1 MDSAAYRQIARDRL
15 SGNWGNAILAAFLA
29 ALLGGVV
36 TGSSVNLNVNLDQQ
50 SIDTLSAGVRQ
61 LLAYLAGIGSV
72 LGFVHFIIGGVIRQG
87 YCQYL
92 LKQYDGQNPEVNDL
106 FSQFH
111 HFGKAFLLQLLTTLF
126 TILWTLLFIIP
137 GIIAGYR
144 YSMAPFL
151 MLEYPDLTPR
161 EALRASSN
169 LMDGYKWNLFCLE
182 VSFIGWAI
190 LNVFTLGIGSLWL
203 NPYMNVS
210 RAAFYRRIT
219 WEKRNGIY

>member
-1 MDSAAYRQIARDRL
+1 MYAHEHKERARYALQGHWGSAVFVTLVAATLGGMLTSSASFNLNLDEQTLAKLPDFL
-15 SGNWGNAILAAFLA
+15 LPILAAFVSA
-29 ALLGGVV
+29 AAGFGGLQFVLGGP
-36 TGSSVNLNVNLDQQ
+36 
-50 SIDTLSAGVRQ
+50 VR
-61 LLAYLAGIGSV
+61 L
-72 LGFVHFIIGGVIRQG
+72 G

-92 LKQYDGQNPEVNDL
+92 LKLHDGAPAEFRDL

-126 TILWTLLFIIP
+126 TILWTLLFFIP